1 MVAGQRKLM
10 LVRVLLSALFG
21 LVLCGATDDVR
32 PPDARSA
39 HDKIRVLRT
48 GKPPAGTRIL
58 LSGSE
63 LRAWVQ
69 DEAAY
74 WASFGATNL
83 RFTLGQGRATAVGDI
98 NFLKAHKAATGQ
110 EANWLLKNLF
120 SGTRPISVTARFSSA
135 GGKGRVDV
143 ERVEVNGIS
152 VEGVALDYLI
162 QDYVKPNFP
171 DARVSEWFPMDFRVD
186 HFTVA
191 PSGVTV
197 VIGK

>member
-1 MVAGQRKLM
+1 M
-10 LVRVLLSALFG
+10 LVRVLLSALFASVLFA
-21 LVLCGATDDVR
+21 LVLCGAPDSL
-32 PPDARSA
+32 PSPDARSA

-48 GKPPAGTRIL
+48 GKPAAGTKITL
-58 LSGSE
+58 TGPE

-74 WASFGATNL
+74 WASYGATNL
-83 RFTLGQGRATAVGDI
+83 RFTLAPGRATASGDI

-110 EANWLLKNLF
+110 EANWLLRNLF
-120 SGTRPISVTARFSSA
+120 SGTRPVSVTARFSSA

-143 ERVEVNGIS
+143 ERVEVNGIA
-152 VEGVALDYLI
+152 VDGVALDYLI

-186 HFTVA
+186 HFTVL
-191 PSGVTV
+191 PSGVTI